1 MNYKIL
7 LFLLII
13 SLSSMCYSKESEKT
27 LLIFGAKWCKFC
39 VESKKDLQNNET
51 LSELVKDYTVI
62 DLDFDKDKGIAIGHN
77 VKSIPTFIIYQDGKE
92 LKRQIGYT
100 GVGGLVNFLK

>member
-1 MNYKIL
+1 MA
-7 LFLLII
+7 I

-27 LLIFGAKWCKFC
+27 LLIFGANWCKFC
-39 VESKKDLQNNET
+39 VQSKKDLQNNET
-51 LSELVKDYTVI
+51 LSELVKNYTVI
-62 DLDFDKDKGIAIGHN
+62 NLDFDKGIAIGHN